1 MNTRAD
7 PNEQQMKTI
16 LIDLPEGKAIRG
28 GGKNGRGKGGSSS
41 HNNNN
46 HSSSGASV
54 NACYKKEGR
63 DASDDTITTAPS
75 TTLREEEFE
84 DEATL
89 GNATSSSS
97 SNNNKRSAM
106 KSALHHPKQPLQLQP
121 LHEQSST
128 TATASSQ
135 SQQQQNSKQKPQQ
148 RPRQSNNNNNNNNSS
163 SKNAKPKQ
171 RRVHFPKQQRALS
184 TIAGTSTSDSMPT
197 VWWSPQE
204 METMHEH
211 AFAVVDFFAKYK
223 VEYTHA
229 IRTMVSQAAQSG
241 ANLVCL
247 RTAPALTHVMGG
259 TARGLETCTVEV
271 LQHRRD
277 HVRRQVLRK
286 QHVLRQDGNN
296 NSSNAEERARS
307 LSLQYENLSRY
318 ASLWAQILADGDA
331 LEAAESPTA
340 SRSSATAVVGSS
352 SNNKKSLS
360 KSCH

>member
-148 RPRQSNNNNNNNNSS
+148 RPRQSNNNNNNNNYA
-163 SKNAKPKQ
+163 N
-171 RRVHFPKQQRALS
+171 
-184 TIAGTSTSDSMPT
+184 
-197 VWWSPQE
+197 
-204 METMHEH
+204 
-211 AFAVVDFFAKYK
+211 
-223 VEYTHA
+223 
-229 IRTMVSQAAQSG
+229 
-241 ANLVCL
+241 ANLQVNCNSCVSECSSMLQNYYEGNDETAYLGCNAAYADENGLQYYSMASCGEDGGLRIGLFYDDECTVKKDDVTGYGENFAYDTFLATQNICMSCADGICDDMEQSLECL
-247 RTAPALTHVMGG
+247 DGKNQNYNVDDEMYACKAYKKAAKEWTYAK
-259 TARGLETCTVEV
+259 ARGDKKVGLIV
-271 LQHRRD
+271 
-277 HVRRQVLRK
+277 
-286 QHVLRQDGNN
+286 
-296 NSSNAEERARS
+296 
-307 LSLQYENLSRY
+307 LSLLLIGLFLMGAYTYFVRHKRQEEKDK
-318 ASLWAQILADGDA
+318 AATMA
-331 LEAAESPTA
+331 AAEPKA
-340 SRSSATAVVGSS
+340 AEYAVMT
-352 SNNKKSLS
+352 
-360 KSCH
+360 

>member
-1 MNTRAD
+1 MGRFSAELALAWAAASLLLVAD
-7 PNEQQMKTI
+7 
-16 LIDLPEGKAIRG
+16 A
-28 GGKNGRGKGGSSS
+28 
-41 HNNNN
+41 
-46 HSSSGASV
+46 
-54 NACYKKEGR
+54 
-63 DASDDTITTAPS
+63 
-75 TTLREEEFE
+75 
-84 DEATL
+84 
-89 GNATSSSS
+89 SSSS
-97 SNNNKRSAM
+97 DAQPAFIRSLSSYNYMKFERCVRVKIPENNDDDGNSYFYNGAYR
-106 KSALHHPKQPLQLQP
+106 
-121 LHEQSST
+121 
-128 TATASSQ
+128 SQ
-135 SQQQQNSKQKPQQ
+135 SLPYVAYRMCSDCSLKDCDDSSFLAPLANVVDNQVAYTQGYCNSCSAQC
-148 RPRQSNNNNNNNNSS
+148 RRRRVEEDDEGEGEGDNNNNNNNNNNSS